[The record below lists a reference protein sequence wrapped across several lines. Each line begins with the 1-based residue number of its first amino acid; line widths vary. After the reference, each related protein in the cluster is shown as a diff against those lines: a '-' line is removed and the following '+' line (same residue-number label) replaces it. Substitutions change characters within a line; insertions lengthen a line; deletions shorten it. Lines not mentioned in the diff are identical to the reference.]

1 MPIEARTGLD
11 HFSYMRRRSD
21 IEIMASILT
30 ETKKVARK
38 TRIMYNCNLSY
49 KQLKL
54 YINFLLEIGLLDF
67 HSDESSNRSSFK
79 ITSKGSKFLSA
90 YSKLKALMS

>member
-1 MPIEARTGLD
+1 MG
-11 HFSYMRRRSD
+11 RRSD
-21 IEIMASILT
+21 IEIIAAIPT

-54 YINFLLEIGLLDF
+54 YINFLLEIGILDSY
-67 HSDESSNRSSFK
+67 SDESSNRSYFK